1 MLDSKKVMRIRA
13 YAQVFNV
20 DLNDLDDTRL
30 MEIIRLANANEWAL
44 LEDAIK
50 AGK

>member
-20 DLNDLDDTRL
+20 DLNNLDDARL
-30 MEIIRLANANEWAL
+30 MQIIRLANANEWNL
-44 LEDAIK
+44 VEDAIK